1 MMSEKSS
8 KGRPAQISR
17 KDVVE
22 CALNLGLENV
32 SMHALGKQLGVS
44 ATALYRHVGS
54 KEALVDLCCDYVLGK
69 VALPQEKDWEAYL
82 YTFAKNFRQA
92 LMSIPGSVAFIRH
105 SQSFTPASSIIV
117 NDILGIF
124 REAKFEAEVGFMAFA
139 SVYTRVTDIVEH
151 QEQAARNK
159 PQSLPELDDEQL
171 PHFAWLMSQAKPVN
185 YEKYFDDGIRIT
197 IEGLKAVYK

>member
-1 MMSEKSS
+1 
-8 KGRPAQISR
+8 
-17 KDVVE
+17 
-22 CALNLGLENV
+22 
-32 SMHALGKQLGVS
+32 MHALGKQLGVS

-124 REAKFEAEVGFMAFA
+124 RE
-139 SVYTRVTDIVEH
+139 YQI
-151 QEQAARNK
+151 
-159 PQSLPELDDEQL
+159 
-171 PHFAWLMSQAKPVN
+171 
-185 YEKYFDDGIRIT
+185 
-197 IEGLKAVYK
+197 

>member
-1 MMSEKSS
+1 MSEKSS

-69 VALPQEKDWEAYL
+69 VELPQEKDWEAYL

-92 LMSIPGSVAFIRH
+92 LMSIPGSARLFAIAKVSRRL
-105 SQSFTPASSIIV
+105 QASSST
-117 NDILGIF
+117 IF
-124 REAKFEAEVGFMAFA
+124 
-139 SVYTRVTDIVEH
+139 
-151 QEQAARNK
+151 
-159 PQSLPELDDEQL
+159 
-171 PHFAWLMSQAKPVN
+171 
-185 YEKYFDDGIRIT
+185 
-197 IEGLKAVYK
+197 